1 MARISN
7 LVIKESIEELE
18 NLFKSQSKSKNI
30 DRIQVLISIK
40 EDQFTTR
47 QELSDF
53 TKISRRSLERWL
65 FDYRTGGLDKMLLP
79 KKRKRKSNLISTEV
93 HDALKK
99 RVYDSED
106 GFLSYVEAQQWVESE
121 FALNLKYNTIR
132 EYLMRHFKTKIK
144 TPRKSH
150 IKKDK
155 NAVNGFLKTA

>member
-40 EDQFTTR
+40 EDKFTTR

-65 FDYRTGGLDKMLLP
+65 FYYRTGGLDKMLLP

-144 TPRKSH
+144 TP
-150 IKKDK
+150 
-155 NAVNGFLKTA
+155 